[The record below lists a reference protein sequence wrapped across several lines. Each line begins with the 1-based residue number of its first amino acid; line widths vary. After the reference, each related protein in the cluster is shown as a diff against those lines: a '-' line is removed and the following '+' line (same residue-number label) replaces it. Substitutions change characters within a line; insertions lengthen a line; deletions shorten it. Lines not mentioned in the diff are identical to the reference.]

1 MNQDATSE
9 DIAAADSLPVS
20 SENSTEL
27 FQAEQLEE
35 NKRIRKMS
43 KFIRIKDDLDVAL
56 KEKME
61 KMLEAPPSIHKADF
75 KYSDIFDMVHGLLSA
90 ESLVVPDF
98 STGLPSYFGCSVG
111 SIHGKQYNHGCRTR
125 YPDPPKG

>member
-35 NKRIRKMS
+35 NKRIRKIS

-56 KEKME
+56 KEIME
-61 KMLEAPPSIHKADF
+61 KMLEAPPSIDKVDF

-98 STGLPSYFGCSVG
+98 SIGLP
-111 SIHGKQYNHGCRTR
+111 
-125 YPDPPKG
+125 